1 VANYNVDI
9 AVALKGAEKLG
20 RFNKQV
26 KDFGENI
33 KGANIFLQSF
43 SKGSEGLA
51 VSVGNLQRNLG
62 TASKN
67 LREVALGTKEATIAA
82 VQYVKAQDELNKG
95 LIEQQ
100 KLVDDV
106 SGKTAK
112 KAAADNK
119 TLQEALLKLETK
131 QTRKLEERFE
141 TQKEFQKEF
150 KDEINKINQKRKEEN
165 KLIKQ
170 NVQQTKK
177 TVAEEIKKKFSIIA
191 SQNERRKNFKQSI
204 KELEANRK
212 QIPINDRIN
221 AQLKKRGL
229 ILSSNGKQ
237 IISNNQ
243 NRNRRGMGGGLPN
256 AIGSG
261 IIGGGF
267 PLLFGQGATAALGG
281 GIGGVAGGLIGGQF
295 GFALSIAGTTI
306 GSTLDQLSKALL
318 KPTENIE
325 MLVNRLGLAGT
336 ETGDLA
342 LELEKLGLTTSAAE
356 LLLKEFETEFGL
368 TADDIKENA
377 ETLKTFNN
385 EINKLG
391 TSLTLMMSDVLNP
404 LIKELNN
411 LIKGKRPE
419 GISRGVT
426 GTVDF
431 FTANALDLDKRGQL
445 LDEIAPI
452 LNPTKP
458 PKLSNIPP
466 GEQTVNNPD
475 FGKPGTVGEQ
485 TVNNPDFGKPG
496 TVNENISSL
505 KKRLQDLKEIAK
517 FNKDIL
523 PLQQALEIEQ
533 QRSSLTND
541 ELSILKANNNLK
553 KAENTLSVS
562 KQELQISFNTLGS
575 KELKNLEEKIRKERI
590 LVNTAKAA
598 VTNAEN
604 AKKINDMKNQAS
616 LADLDNRIKLQ
627 KESLTLLPKELNIL
641 QQKNK
646 LSSLE
651 SALDIAEAEN
661 NQTKINNLTKQIKLQ
676 NILIQQAEILA
687 NPIQAEMIMLD
698 QQMKQLNDVGMRV
711 VGLSRTI
718 GSSFQESFKGVI
730 TGTMSV
736 TDAFRNM
743 TNRIADYFLDMA
755 ARMMANQLQ
764 RSILGM
770 FGGMFGGGATD
781 VFAGFN
787 RGPTNPNNLT
797 MDSFANGGRPLVGRP
812 SVVGE
817 RGPEVFVPDRKGT
830 IIPNHAL
837 GGSTNVIVN
846 VDATGSAVEGDEQQ
860 GRELGRLISVAV
872 QSELVQQKR
881 PGGLLA

>member
-1 VANYNVDI
+1 MANYNVDI

-356 LLLKEFETEFGL
+356 LLLKEFEREFGL

-391 TSLTLMMSDVLNP
+391 TSLTLMMANVLSP

-411 LIKGKRPE
+411 LIEGKKPE

-475 FGKPGTVGEQ
+475 FGKPGFVTLPPVKDPLKPFKDKANQKFQ
-485 TVNNPDFGKPG
+485 TEEIIP
-496 TVNENISSL
+496 L
-505 KKRLQDLKEIAK
+505 K
-517 FNKDIL
+517 
-523 PLQQALEIEQ
+523 QALEIEQ
-533 QRSSLTND
+533 KRLTTSADKLNLMQQEFQLTN
-541 ELSILKANNNLK
+541 L
-553 KAENTLSVS
+553 EN
-562 KQELQISFNTLGS
+562 ELQLLIS
-575 KELKNLEEKIRKERI
+575 
-590 LVNTAKAA
+590 
-598 VTNAEN
+598 EN
-604 AKKINDMKNQAS
+604 
-616 LADLDNRIKLQ
+616 
-627 KESLTLLPKELNIL
+627 E
-641 QQKNK
+641 K
-646 LSSLE
+646 LSSDE
-651 SALDIAEAEN
+651 LDKKIEKLKIARDTQAQVVEN
-661 NQTKINNLTKQIKLQ
+661 TRKLIDPFKQLSNIIAVDIGNGIKG
-676 NILIQQAEILA
+676 LIQGTQS
-687 NPIQAEMIMLD
+687 
-698 QQMKQLNDVGMRV
+698 LNDILRN
-711 VGLSRTI
+711 
-718 GSSFQESFKGVI
+718 
-730 TGTMSV
+730 V
-736 TDAFRNM
+736 TNKIADAFLNM
-743 TNRIADYFLDMA
+743 AI
-755 ARMMANQLQ
+755 
-764 RSILGM
+764 
-770 FGGMFGGGATD
+770 FGNFGGGSVTGGLLGAI
-781 VFAGFN
+781 G
-787 RGPTNPNNLT
+787 
-797 MDSFANGGRPLVGRP
+797 FANGGRPPVGRP
-812 SVVGE
+812 SIVGE
-817 RGPEVFVPDRKGT
+817 KGAELFVPDRAGT
-830 IIPNHAL
+830 IIPNHEL
-837 GGSTNVIVN
+837 GGSTNIVVN
-846 VDATGSAVEGDEQQ
+846 VDASGSNVEGDEEE
-860 GRELGRLISVAV
+860 GRELGRLISVAI
-872 QSELVQQKR
+872 QSELIKQKR
-881 PGGLLA
+881 PGGMLA

>member
-1 VANYNVDI
+1 MANYNVDI

-26 KDFGENI
+26 RDFGENI

-82 VQYVKAQDELNKG
+82 VQYVRAQDELNKG

-131 QTRKLEERFE
+131 QTRKLEKRFE
-141 TQKEFQKEF
+141 IQQDFQKEF

-170 NVQQTKK
+170 NVEQTKK

-191 SQNERRKNFKQSI
+191 AKTERRKNLRQSVR
-204 KELEANRK
+204 ELEANRK

-237 IISNNQ
+237 IIKNNQ
-243 NRNRRGMGGGLPN
+243 SRNKRGMGGGLTN

-306 GSTLDQLSKALL
+306 GNALDQLSKALV
-318 KPTENIE
+318 KPTENIQ

-342 LELEKLGLTTSAAE
+342 LELEQLGLTSSAAE
-356 LLLKEFETEFGL
+356 LLLKEFEREFGL
-368 TADDIKENA
+368 TADEIKENS

-391 TSLTLMMSDVLNP
+391 TSLTLMMANVLSP
-404 LIKELNN
+404 LIEELNN

-419 GISRGVT
+419 GVSRNVT

-431 FTANALDLDKRGQL
+431 FTSNLFDLDKRGGI
-445 LDEIAPI
+445 LDPAF
-452 LNPTKP
+452 K
-458 PKLSNIPP
+458 KLSPSKMSNIPSAEGNAVIGGVSLNP
-466 GEQTVNNPD
+466 AFGTNPD
-475 FGKPGTVGEQ
+475 FSGTIGAKA
-485 TVNNPDFGKPG
+485 D
-496 TVNENISSL
+496 L
-505 KKRLQDLKEIAK
+505 AKKTFQQKE
-517 FNKDIL
+517 IL
-523 PLQQALEIEQ
+523 PLKQALEIEEKRLTTGADKLNLMQ
-533 QRSSLTND
+533 QEFALTNLNN
-541 ELSILKANNNLK
+541 ELELLMSQRTDKLNKELEK
-553 KAENTLSVS
+553 KIEKLEIARDTQAQVVENTKKLIDPFKQLSDIIQVDIGNGI
-562 KQELQISFNTLGS
+562 KGLIQGTETLNNVLRNVLN
-575 KELKNLEEKIRKERI
+575 K
-590 LVNTAKAA
+590 
-598 VTNAEN
+598 
-604 AKKINDMKNQAS
+604 
-616 LADLDNRIKLQ
+616 LADAA
-627 KESLTLLPKELNIL
+627 LNMAIFG
-641 QQKNK
+641 
-646 LSSLE
+646 
-651 SALDIAEAEN
+651 
-661 NQTKINNLTKQIKLQ
+661 
-676 NILIQQAEILA
+676 NI
-687 NPIQAEMIMLD
+687 
-698 QQMKQLNDVGMRV
+698 G
-711 VGLSRTI
+711 G
-718 GSSFQESFKGVI
+718 G
-730 TGTMSV
+730 SV
-736 TDAFRNM
+736 TGGLLGAIFK
-743 TNRIADYFLDMA
+743 AD
-755 ARMMANQLQ
+755 
-764 RSILGM
+764 
-770 FGGMFGGGATD
+770 GGSVKGGG
-781 VFAGFN
+781 
-787 RGPTNPNNLT
+787 
-797 MDSFANGGRPLVGRP
+797 SYI
-812 SVVGE
+812 VGE
-817 RGPEVFVPDRKGT
+817 RGPELFTPGVSGNIT
-830 IIPNHAL
+830 PNHAL

-846 VDATGSAVEGDEQQ
+846 VDASGSSVEGDEQQ

>member
-1 VANYNVDI
+1 MANYNVDI

-356 LLLKEFETEFGL
+356 LLLKEFEREFGL

-391 TSLTLMMSDVLNP
+391 TSLTLMMANVLSP

-411 LIKGKRPE
+411 LIEGKKPE

-475 FGKPGTVGEQ
+475 FGKPGFVTLPPVKDPLKPFKDKANQKFQ
-485 TVNNPDFGKPG
+485 TEEIIP
-496 TVNENISSL
+496 L
-505 KKRLQDLKEIAK
+505 K
-517 FNKDIL
+517 
-523 PLQQALEIEQ
+523 QALEIEQ
-533 QRSSLTND
+533 KRLTTSADKLNLMQQEFQLINLNNELEFLMSKRTD
-541 ELSILKANNNLK
+541 EVNKELDKKIEKLKIARDTQ
-553 KAENTLSVS
+553 AQVVENTRKLIDPFKQLSNIIAVDIGNGIKGLIQGTQS
-562 KQELQISFNTLGS
+562 LND
-575 KELKNLEEKIRKERI
+575 I
-590 LVNTAKAA
+590 LRN
-598 VTNAEN
+598 VTN
-604 AKKINDMKNQAS
+604 KIA
-616 LADLDNRIKLQ
+616 
-627 KESLTLLPKELNIL
+627 
-641 QQKNK
+641 
-646 LSSLE
+646 
-651 SALDIAEAEN
+651 
-661 NQTKINNLTKQIKLQ
+661 
-676 NILIQQAEILA
+676 
-687 NPIQAEMIMLD
+687 
-698 QQMKQLNDVGMRV
+698 
-711 VGLSRTI
+711 
-718 GSSFQESFKGVI
+718 
-730 TGTMSV
+730 
-736 TDAFRNM
+736 DAFLNM
-743 TNRIADYFLDMA
+743 AI
-755 ARMMANQLQ
+755 
-764 RSILGM
+764 
-770 FGGMFGGGATD
+770 FGNFGGGSVTGGLLGAI
-781 VFAGFN
+781 G
-787 RGPTNPNNLT
+787 
-797 MDSFANGGRPLVGRP
+797 FANGGRPPVGRP
-812 SVVGE
+812 SIVGE
-817 RGPEVFVPDRKGT
+817 KGAELFVPDRAGT
-830 IIPNHAL
+830 IIPNHEL
-837 GGSTNVIVN
+837 GGSTNIVVN
-846 VDATGSAVEGDEQQ
+846 VDASGSNVEGDEEE
-860 GRELGRLISVAV
+860 GRELGRLISVAI
-872 QSELVQQKR
+872 QSELIKQKR
-881 PGGLLA
+881 PGGMLA

>member
-356 LLLKEFETEFGL
+356 LLLKEFEREFGL

-391 TSLTLMMSDVLNP
+391 TSLTLMMANVLSP

-411 LIKGKRPE
+411 LIEGKKPE

-475 FGKPGTVGEQ
+475 FGKPGFVTLPPVKDPLKPFKDKANQKFQ
-485 TVNNPDFGKPG
+485 TEEIIP
-496 TVNENISSL
+496 L
-505 KKRLQDLKEIAK
+505 K
-517 FNKDIL
+517 
-523 PLQQALEIEQ
+523 QALEIEQ
-533 QRSSLTND
+533 KRLTTSADKLNLMQQEFQLTN
-541 ELSILKANNNLK
+541 L
-553 KAENTLSVS
+553 EN
-562 KQELQISFNTLGS
+562 ELQLLIS
-575 KELKNLEEKIRKERI
+575 
-590 LVNTAKAA
+590 
-598 VTNAEN
+598 EN
-604 AKKINDMKNQAS
+604 
-616 LADLDNRIKLQ
+616 
-627 KESLTLLPKELNIL
+627 E
-641 QQKNK
+641 K
-646 LSSLE
+646 LSSDE
-651 SALDIAEAEN
+651 LDKKIEKLKIARDTQAQVVEN
-661 NQTKINNLTKQIKLQ
+661 TRKLIDPFKQLSNIIAVDIGNGIKG
-676 NILIQQAEILA
+676 LIQGTQS
-687 NPIQAEMIMLD
+687 
-698 QQMKQLNDVGMRV
+698 LNDILRN
-711 VGLSRTI
+711 
-718 GSSFQESFKGVI
+718 
-730 TGTMSV
+730 V
-736 TDAFRNM
+736 TNKIADAFLNM
-743 TNRIADYFLDMA
+743 AI
-755 ARMMANQLQ
+755 
-764 RSILGM
+764 
-770 FGGMFGGGATD
+770 FGNFGGGSVTGGLLGAI
-781 VFAGFN
+781 G
-787 RGPTNPNNLT
+787 
-797 MDSFANGGRPLVGRP
+797 FANGGRPPVGRP
-812 SVVGE
+812 SIVGE
-817 RGPEVFVPDRKGT
+817 KGAELFVPDRAGT
-830 IIPNHAL
+830 IIPNHEL
-837 GGSTNVIVN
+837 GGSTNIVVN
-846 VDATGSAVEGDEQQ
+846 VDASGSNVEGDEEE
-860 GRELGRLISVAV
+860 GRELGRLISVAI
-872 QSELVQQKR
+872 QSELIKQKR
-881 PGGLLA
+881 PGGMLA